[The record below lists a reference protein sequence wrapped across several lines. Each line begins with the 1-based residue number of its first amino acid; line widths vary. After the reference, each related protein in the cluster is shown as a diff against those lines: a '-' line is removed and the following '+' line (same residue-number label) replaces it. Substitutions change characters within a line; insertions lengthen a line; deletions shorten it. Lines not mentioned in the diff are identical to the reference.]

1 MCGEETD
8 YLGDGG
14 DFEGCAEAEEE
25 VAGVDVALRRSAG
38 GRARDA
44 EEGVV
49 EFFGELFAEEGY
61 IGLHTWSE
69 YTSIHTGK

>member
-1 MCGEETD
+1 M
-8 YLGDGG
+8 
-14 DFEGCAEAEEE
+14 
-25 VAGVDVALRRSAG
+25 DVALRRSAG
-38 GRARDA
+38 GGARDA

-61 IGLHTWSE
+61 IGLYTWLE